1 MSTHEITVQRT
12 DESQPKFVSK
22 DDELLATLGYKAELK
37 RNFSIIEVFGVAF
50 SIMSLLPSI
59 ASTLNMSL
67 AAGPVGMTWGWLL
80 PSICI
85 LSVGAS
91 MAEMG
96 SAMPTSGGLYW
107 WTFKF
112 FPKSIR
118 KPLCFL
124 AGYSNTLGLI
134 GGLCSIDSG
143 FASILLSLANM
154 ASDGKFVP
162 NKFHNYGVFVCCAI
176 THGIAGSLATK
187 YISKLQSF
195 CIIANLAVIVITC
208 VGLPLY
214 KGTENLNAGTFVFG
228 ELDNLTEWPKG
239 WTFIGS
245 WLSAIWTI
253 GAFDSCVHMAEEATN
268 AAIAVPFCILSSI
281 SMCGFLGFV
290 VMSVIAACMNTDIT
304 ATMSSTA
311 GQPLAQVYYDVMGR
325 NWALGLMAVLCV
337 LQWFMGL
344 SILVAGSRQVWA
356 FSRDDAL
363 PFSTLLKVV
372 NYKLGVPIRAV
383 WFMVIIAIV
392 IGLLT
397 IVDSAATLALF
408 SLVAA
413 SNSLAWLLPIF
424 ARSFFNVDTFVPGP
438 FYMGKYVS
446 KAVGIFASFYLMFV
460 IFVLSMMPSE
470 GPNPTPQNMNYTC
483 VINGFI
489 WIGCMMYYYF
499 FARKW
504 FEGPKQTFEEFTT
517 IDGNELN
524 GSNGIEYLPEK
535 E

>member
-1 MSTHEITVQRT
+1 
-12 DESQPKFVSK
+12 
-22 DDELLATLGYKAELK
+22 
-37 RNFSIIEVFGVAF
+37 
-50 SIMSLLPSI
+50 
-59 ASTLNMSL
+59 
-67 AAGPVGMTWGWLL
+67 
-80 PSICI
+80 
-85 LSVGAS
+85 
-91 MAEMG
+91 
-96 SAMPTSGGLYW
+96 
-107 WTFKF
+107 
-112 FPKSIR
+112 
-118 KPLCFL
+118 
-124 AGYSNTLGLI
+124 
-134 GGLCSIDSG
+134 
-143 FASILLSLANM
+143 
-154 ASDGKFVP
+154 
-162 NKFHNYGVFVCCAI
+162 
-176 THGIAGSLATK
+176 
-187 YISKLQSF
+187 
-195 CIIANLAVIVITC
+195 
-208 VGLPLY
+208 
-214 KGTENLNAGTFVFG
+214 
-228 ELDNLTEWPKG
+228 
-239 WTFIGS
+239 
-245 WLSAIWTI
+245 
-253 GAFDSCVHMAEEATN
+253 
-268 AAIAVPFCILSSI
+268 
-281 SMCGFLGFV
+281 
-290 VMSVIAACMNTDIT
+290 MSVIAACMNTDIT

-363 PFSTLLKVV
+363 PFSNLLKVV

-397 IVDSAATLALF
+397 IVDSAASLALF

-524 GSNGIEYLPEK
+524 GFNGIEYLPEK